1 VTEDEYKILKAEIQQ
16 TKAACSIILAL
27 VIGLMMFAV
36 AHNYGLV

>member
-1 VTEDEYKILKAEIQQ
+1 MTEDEYKTLKDEIQQ

-27 VIGLMMFAV
+27 VIGLVMFVV